1 MKRRATPGAGER
13 LGAAW
18 QRLDARERRLV
29 LIAATVVCLALLWWV
44 GLAPALH
51 TLREA
56 GSQRTA
62 LEAQMQQ
69 MQQLKLEADALKA
82 LPRMTQEEALH
93 ALEAAVKLR
102 LGASAKL
109 NVVGDRA
116 NLVLK
121 DTPAAGL
128 ALWLTDARV
137 NARAVPVEAR
147 LTRSGGAAPV
157 APGAAVNWNGTLS
170 VSLPSP

>member
-1 MKRRATPGAGER
+1 MKRRNSAAAGER

-29 LIAATVVCLALLWWV
+29 LLATAVVGLALLWWV
-44 GLAPALH
+44 GLAPALR

-56 GSQRTA
+56 DGQRTA
-62 LEAQMQQ
+62 LQAQQQQ
-69 MQQLKLEADALKA
+69 MQQLKLQADALKA
-82 LPRMTQEEALH
+82 LPRMTQEEALR
-93 ALEAAVKLR
+93 ALEAAVQQR

-109 NVVGDRA
+109 SVVGDRA

-121 DTPAAGL
+121 DAPATGL
-128 ALWLTDARV
+128 AQWLTDARV

-147 LTRSGGAAPV
+147 LARSDGAAPA
-157 APGAAVNWNGTLS
+157 APGAAVHWNGTLS